1 MLLGA
6 HMSIARGLYQS
17 LLRGKEVGCQV
28 IQIFSKTSNQWKVKP
43 LTDEDVRHFKAAAA
57 ETGVRPM
64 LIHNSYLINLGN
76 PKDADWKRSID
87 AFTVELERSEALG
100 VPYVVAH
107 PGAHL
112 GSGEEAGLDRIALA
126 LEELHHRT
134 RGFQTMILL
143 ENTAG
148 QGTVMG
154 YRFEQMRG
162 ILDRVREPERL
173 GICFDTCHAFAA
185 GYDIRTAK
193 GYTAAMDELD
203 RLVGLDRIK
212 GFHINDSMKPFE
224 SRKDRHEHIGKGCI
238 GLEAFRRLM
247 RDSRFREV
255 PMVLETPKGEGMEE
269 DRMNLTVLQ
278 GMMG

>member
-1 MLLGA
+1 
-6 HMSIARGLYQS
+6 
-17 LLRGKEVGCQV
+17 
-28 IQIFSKTSNQWKVKP
+28 
-43 LTDEDVRHFKAAAA
+43 
-57 ETGVRPM
+57 
-64 LIHNSYLINLGN
+64 
-76 PKDADWKRSID
+76 
-87 AFTVELERSEALG
+87 VELERTEALG

-112 GSGEEAGLDRIALA
+112 GSGEEAGLDRIAMA
-126 LEELHHRT
+126 LKELHQRA
-134 RGFQTMILL
+134 RGFQTIILL

-185 GYDIRTAK
+185 GYDLRTAE
-193 GYTAAMDELD
+193 GYEAAMDELD
-203 RLVGLDRIK
+203 RRVGLDRVRA
-212 GFHINDSMKPFE
+212 FHINDSMKPFE

-238 GLEAFRRLM
+238 GLEAFRCLM

-269 DRMNLTVLQ
+269 DRMNLTVLR